1 MTLFLSHMEH
11 RQTGG
16 ERRLARGA
24 MTIESGGG
32 KGANEIKKDNMFPKT
47 WHFETH
53 YFICKCNLMHIFT
66 GTLVAAVTSYAIDRP
81 ILETG
86 D

>member
-32 KGANEIKKDNMFPKT
+32 KGVNEIKKDNMFPKT
-47 WHFETH
+47 
-53 YFICKCNLMHIFT
+53 
-66 GTLVAAVTSYAIDRP
+66 
-81 ILETG
+81 
-86 D
+86 